1 MRAAS
6 GPLVE
11 TFERLATVDSWFGAH
26 IGAPEGDGWHRFSDV
41 ATDQRLAGW
50 VDDLAARH
58 DGRRDVAGSYLGG
71 WLAGAAIVVPTAALV
86 LERRLPDPAGDLWVH
101 RHDEGW
107 FDLVAFEEARVYVTS
122 ADPAASHP
130 DAVVV
135 DGAEQTRLLALGL
148 VDRLTPVL
156 DAVRASTRFGRSGLW
171 GGVADELASAA
182 LWAARSGRTDAGDAW
197 RLAEAASDTIA
208 QGRRWLRARPRLFPI
223 TTADGASA
231 FSVKGTCCLYY
242 KTQPQPPDPCG
253 DSYCN
258 TCPFRDDDSRGRRLV
273 ATLDT

>member
-1 MRAAS
+1 MSAAP
-6 GPLVE
+6 GPLSG
-11 TFERLATVDSWFGAH
+11 TLERLAAVDSWFGAR
-26 IGAPEGDGWHRFSDV
+26 IGEPEGDGWHRFSDV
-41 ATDQRLAGW
+41 AADDRLAGW
-50 VDDLAARH
+50 VDDLAAH
-58 DGRRDVAGSYLGG
+58 HNGRRDVAGSYLGG

-86 LERRLPDPAGDLWVH
+86 LERRLPDPGGELWFH

-107 FDLVAFEEARVYVTS
+107 FDLVAFETTRVFVTP
-122 ADPAASHP
+122 ADAAASHR

-135 DGAEQTRLLALGL
+135 NGADLTRLLARGL

-156 DAVRASTRFGRSGLW
+156 DAVRAWAPFGRSGLW
-171 GGVADELASAA
+171 GSVADELASAT
-182 LWAARSGRTDAGDAW
+182 LRAARAGGTDASDAW
-197 RLAEAASDTIA
+197 RLAEAAIDTIA
-208 QGRRWLRARPRLFPI
+208 EERRWLRARPRLLSV
-223 TTADGASA
+223 TTADGTSA

-273 ATLDT
+273 ASLDA